1 MDQRPLQ
8 WIALAMFVLSA
19 STAASAQVSLET
31 RFKPQLQLDT
41 LERQLDHVEEINE
54 TVRQELETAR
64 IELSD
69 NWINEQRAAQVAS
82 IVQEI
87 LVDADTRTS
96 LRGNG
101 LMMGWSNGFFLASPD
116 GKYKLKLSG
125 LSQTRFLASWVG
137 HASLVRQVIG
147 PDIPDPNYRRW
158 KMGFEQTRT
167 MLNVAGSVDS
177 PQVDFL
183 LQMGYAREDEDN
195 NEFLDSSAIVFDARE
210 WDAWIRMRLSD
221 DISIKAGIFTLPFS
235 RESLVPSQHQLVIE
249 KSLVDHRFGL
259 GRSQGIELTWASA
272 ERRFFLAYSN
282 GTRAVFHGL
291 VWDGLVASPPW
302 AALSKDT
309 SYAVTMRHEWK
320 LLGNWKQFQQ
330 FTSPPGSERGVL
342 IGIAGHRQVTEEDP
356 TSALGEDS
364 TFWGITGDVS
374 LQFDGATLFGSIL
387 YERLK
392 GLVPSTPKMD
402 IVGFVVQGSTYVTNQ
417 TELYIRWETG
427 QPDGPAVAATDMQ
440 LVTVGFNHYVDGQDF
455 KISADIGFDFGEVPQ
470 FMMND
475 ITGWEF
481 DSRRRD
487 QAVFR
492 SQLQLMF

>member
-31 RFKPQLQLDT
+31 RFEPQLQLDT
-41 LERQLDHVEEINE
+41 LERQLDHVEEINA
-54 TVRQELETAR
+54 TIRQELETAR

-69 NWINEQRAAQVAS
+69 NWINEQRAAQVAL

-87 LVDADTRTS
+87 LDDADTRTS
-96 LRGNG
+96 LRGDG

-116 GKYKLKLSG
+116 GKYKLQLSG

-137 HASLVRQVIG
+137 HSSLVRQGIG

-167 MLNVAGSVDS
+167 ILNVAGSVDS

-183 LQMGYAREDEDN
+183 LQMGYARVDEDN
-195 NEFLDSSAIVFDARE
+195 NEFLDSSVIVFDARE

-259 GRSQGIELTWASA
+259 GRSQGIQLTWASTD
-272 ERRFFLAYSN
+272 RRFFLAYSN
-282 GTRAVFHGL
+282 GTRAVFNGL
-291 VWDGLVASPPW
+291 IWTLIAGDTGPVITPK
-302 AALSKDT
+302 AAILMDT

-342 IGIAGHRQVTEEDP
+342 IGIAGHRQVTEEFPSSPFDP
-356 TSALGEDS
+356 AGVEDS

-374 LQFDGATLFGSIL
+374 LQFDGATLFGSIV

-402 IVGFVVQGSTYVTNQ
+402 IIGFVV
-417 TELYIRWETG
+417 
-427 QPDGPAVAATDMQ
+427 
-440 LVTVGFNHYVDGQDF
+440 
-455 KISADIGFDFGEVPQ
+455 
-470 FMMND
+470 
-475 ITGWEF
+475 
-481 DSRRRD
+481 
-487 QAVFR
+487 
-492 SQLQLMF
+492 